1 MIAVNGE
8 ISSDEFLDDG
18 VVVSHHVSVVSS
30 PIKFGITIN
39 WLGVSVLVAIDKSSN
54 SRDLSNEIHGIFV
67 EGLPVVLLGDFAF
80 IVEMSELRRLLEI
93 EDSHGEHGHRVELVG
108 ERKNELHNIILNVSS
123 VLPFNLESIDLS
135 LSGEVSGHQQPED
148 TFREG
153 LLVKLILSSGISLG
167 EEFLELRD
175 GVSSEDNSLVR
186 VATGQVTHESLH
198 ASHTTNNLLDSVVTD
213 NLIAIF
219 FLDLLELSLL
229 LGDDF
234 SQDLLEVGVAELSL
248 ALSRKA
254 SLLQ

>member
-1 MIAVNGE
+1 VIAVNGE

-167 EEFLELRD
+167 
-175 GVSSEDNSLVR
+175 VSSEDNSLVR

>member
-8 ISSDEFLDDG
+8 ISSDEFLDNS

-30 PIKFGITIN
+30 PVKLGITLN

-54 SRDLSNEIHGIFV
+54 SRDLSNEVHGIFV

-80 IVEMSELRRLLEI
+80 IVEMSELGGLLEI

-108 ERKNELHNIILNVSS
+108 ERKNELDDIIFDVSS
-123 VLPFNLESIDLS
+123 VLPFNLEGFDLS
-135 LSGEVSGHQQPED
+135 LSGEVSSHQQPED

-153 LLVKLILSSGISLG
+153 LLVELILSSGISLG

-213 NLIAIF
+213 NLIAVL

-229 LGDDF
+229 LGDDLG
-234 SQDLLEVGVAELSL
+234 QDLLEVGVGKLSL